1 MDPTVNAPVL
11 WPLIV
16 YFIAV
21 LLLVGA
27 MMLISYVM
35 GERHNEKETGEPYE
49 SGITTTGSARI
60 RLSAQF
66 YLIAM
71 FFVIF
76 DLESAFV
83 VAWAIAARQLGWA
96 GYAEI
101 LVFIG
106 FLLAAL
112 IYLWRLGALDW
123 STSSARQR
131 RLRQE
136 NSHQP
141 EQ

>member
-1 MDPTVNAPVL
+1 MDPTVNAPVV

-27 MMLISYVM
+27 MMLISYVL
-35 GERHNEKETGEPYE
+35 GERHREKETGEPYE

-136 NSHQP
+136 DSHQP

>member
-1 MDPTVNAPVL
+1 LDPTVNAPVL
-11 WPLIV
+11 WPIIV

-21 LLLVGA
+21 VLLVGI
-27 MMLISYVM
+27 MLAISYVM
-35 GERHNEKETGEPYE
+35 GERHREKETGEPYE

-83 VAWAIAARQLGWA
+83 VAWAIAARELGWA

-123 STSSARQR
+123 SGSAARQR
-131 RLRQE
+131 KLRQE
-136 NSHQP
+136 SSHQS

>member
-1 MDPTVNAPVL
+1 
-11 WPLIV
+11 
-16 YFIAV
+16 
-21 LLLVGA
+21 

-35 GERHNEKETGEPYE
+35 GERHREKETGEPYE

-131 RLRQE
+131 RLRRE
-136 NSHQP
+136 GSHQP

>member
-27 MMLISYVM
+27 MMLISYVL
-35 GERHNEKETGEPYE
+35 GERHREKETGEPYE

-131 RLRQE
+131 KLRQE
-136 NSHQP
+136 SSHQP

>member
-1 MDPTVNAPVL
+1 LDPTVNAPVL

-16 YFIAV
+16 YFVAV

-27 MMLISYVM
+27 MMLISYYM
-35 GERHNEKETGEPYE
+35 GERHSEKETGEPYE

-131 RLRQE
+131 RIRQK